1 MEYFFNDVGHDNLLK
16 TALKDN
22 TITIDG
28 KQRNPT
34 IFLFKDAEETKQFSL
49 SRGPL
54 FLISPHF

>member
-34 IFLFKDAEETKQFSL
+34 NKDAEETKQNNPRSAFK
-49 SRGPL
+49 R
-54 FLISPHF
+54 SPHF